1 MVVIQVFTQHL
12 LVSDEVFTQSKL
24 KVSRAFLKTVPE
36 IMIIHN
42 NSLNCIRRNT
52 IDLSKT
58 PQINL
63 YTILFV

>member
-1 MVVIQVFTQHL
+1 MIKVFTQHL
-12 LVSDEVFTQSKL
+12 LVNDEDFTPSKL
-24 KVSRAFLKTVPE
+24 KVSRVLLKTVPE

-52 IDLSKT
+52 IDLCKT